1 MIAVDSSVVLAVLF
15 DEPGAQKALER
26 MTGGMMSAVNHA
38 ETGAKMI
45 ARGWRRGEWET
56 VVDSF
61 GLMLVP
67 FDRRMAAL
75 SAGLAADFARR
86 GISFADR
93 ACIVLGMVEKLPLL
107 TADRKWADLGLD
119 LEVELIR

>member
-1 MIAVDSSVVLAVLF
+1 MIAVDSSAIMAVVF
-15 DEPGAQKALER
+15 REPGAERAFER
-26 MTGGMMSAVNHA
+26 MAGGVLSAVNYA

-45 ARGWRRGEWET
+45 ARGWRRDEWEP

-61 GLMLVP
+61 GLTLVP
-67 FDRRMAAL
+67 FDRRMAVL
-75 SAGLAADFARR
+75 SARIAPDFARR

-93 ACIVLGMVEKLPLL
+93 ACLVLGMVEKLPVL
-107 TADRKWADLGLD
+107 TGDRKWADLGLD